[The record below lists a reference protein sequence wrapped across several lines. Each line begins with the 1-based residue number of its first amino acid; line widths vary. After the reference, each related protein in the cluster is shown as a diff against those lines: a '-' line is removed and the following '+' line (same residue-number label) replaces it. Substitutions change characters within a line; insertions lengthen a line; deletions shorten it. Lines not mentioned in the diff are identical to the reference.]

1 MRFKRANLSWIKYFC
16 LSAIAAGASHAWSAE
31 PVTLHL
37 RNGDRITGI
46 ITSENTNRIVLTTPW
61 VKELSVPTAQ
71 VLKREVAPTHGAG
84 QKPPSPAAG
93 AGATAG
99 TSSPEL
105 KKPAQLWAG
114 EISVG
119 TDIGFSEKNRQLYT
133 GRAKIILA
141 YERLKN
147 TFEYDF
153 SYGRIDGILSANRMD
168 GISKTDFDLG
178 RRFYVYGLGGGGY
191 DEIRKINLRY
201 EIGPGI
207 GYHLIKITNFLLN
220 TELGID
226 FQRQQLADDTTT
238 DLFFYRLAENFS
250 WKLNSKLTLDERFE
264 FLPRVEDIEQ
274 YRFRFESN
282 FRYQL
287 MSNLSLNLTV
297 IDQYDTQPAESVT
310 RNDLQVRSSV
320 GVKF

>member
-1 MRFKRANLSWIKYFC
+1 MRFKLPNLNWIKYLC
-16 LSAIAAGASHAWSAE
+16 LSVMAAGAFHAWSAQ

-37 RNGDRITGI
+37 RNGDRITGTI
-46 ITSENTNRIVLTTPW
+46 SSEDTNRIVLSTPW
-61 VKELSVPTAQ
+61 LKELSVPTAQ
-71 VLKREVAPTHGAG
+71 VLKREVLPATGPT
-84 QKPPSPAAG
+84 QKPPPAVG

-105 KKPAQLWAG
+105 KKPEQLLAG
-114 EISVG
+114 ELSVG
-119 TDIGFSEKNRQLYT
+119 TDVAFSEKNRQLYT

-153 SYGRIDGILSANRMD
+153 SYGRTDGILSANRMD
-168 GISKTDFDLG
+168 GLSKSDFDLG
-178 RRFYVYGLGGGGY
+178 RRFYIYGLGGGGY

-201 EIGPGI
+201 EIGPGL
-207 GYHLIKITNFLLN
+207 GYHLVKLTNFFLN
-220 TELGID
+220 TEFGVD
-226 FQRQQLADDTTT
+226 FQRQELVDDTTT

-250 WKLNSKLTLDERFE
+250 WKLNSKLTLDEKFE

-274 YRFRFESN
+274 YRFRLESN

-297 IDQYDTQPAESVT
+297 VDQYDTQPAESVT